1 MTTLHERRR
10 SRLLI
15 QKQMHVIPRVVEQSR
30 ILQSYRLYILY
41 IILLDY
47 RLFIGA
53 YLFVTFMLQQ
63 VELI

>member
-15 QKQMHVIPRVVEQSR
+15 QKQMHVIPRVVEESH